1 MNNSKTTILLVDDEK
16 SIRETLKIL
25 LEDAGYKVL
34 LAKDGFEALEYLK
47 DYIIDILITDLRMP
61 KMDGIELMEK
71 ALEIYPYI
79 QIIFIS
85 AYADIKCAVKAIKMG
100 AFDYIQKSF
109 CVEELLVTV
118 EKAVERK
125 RLIEENYKLRKQIE
139 KSYQYDGVI
148 GKSEKMQLLFS
159 MVDRIASSRAT
170 VLLTGESGVGKEV
183 FAKLI
188 HKKSSRRDKKFVTIN
203 CGAIPENLIESE
215 LFGHEKGAFT
225 GASYTKIGKFEQA
238 NGGTIFLDEIGE
250 LPLSMQVKFLRV
262 LQERQFERVGS
273 LKSINVDVRVI
284 AATNKDLLEE
294 VKKGNFREDLY
305 YRLNVVNIKIPPLR
319 ERKDDIP
326 LLAEKFL
333 DEFSKEYNKKLK
345 LIDIETM
352 NILVQHPWK
361 GNVRE
366 LRNVI
371 ERSVVV
377 AEENEEILSNHHL
390 PSEIIGQENISE
402 SRWKEGITL
411 KEFEKIL
418 IINTLKKVNGNKSKA
433 AEILGI
439 KRQTLYNKIKEYNID
454 L

>member
-1 MNNSKTTILLVDDEK
+1 MNNNKTTILLVDDEK

-71 ALEIYPYI
+71 ALEIYSYI

-159 MVDRIASSRAT
+159 MVDRIANSRAT

-352 NILVQHPWK
+352 NILVQYPWK